1 MQKIKRQV
9 TTRLSMFN
17 SGLSF
22 CIKNLNLK
30 MVTVLHIAKLEIK
43 LPLISEFHTYKA
55 RQTIYTQRK
64 ICNIINDPLNH
75 TEPKLFLI
83 GGDFKIS
90 NTILLLKIRSV
101 INKEQSTK
109 VIQKCQT
116 FRHPRTATLCIYI
129 KNSLKLY
136 FCYRTYSNDIA
147 SMRLPKT

>member
-30 MVTVLHIAKLEIK
+30 IVTVLHITKLEIK

-101 INKEQSTK
+101 INKEQSSTK

-136 FCYRTYSNDIA
+136 FCYKSYNHCFQF
-147 SMRLPKT
+147 MNL